1 MFGPGGKV
9 IQPANALRKHI
20 FVVERRSFRPVSNVN
35 LDIICQLESDNTEC
49 LRIFSRALLEQI
61 SSGDPE

>member
-9 IQPANALRKHI
+9 IQPANALRKHA
-20 FVVERRSFRPVSNVN
+20 FLVERGSFRPISNVN
-35 LDIICQLESDNTEC
+35 PGIIRQLESCNTEC
-49 LRIFSRALLEQI
+49 LRIFSRELLEQI